1 MINSFHRGGIHVLM
15 TDAAVRFM
23 SETISLTTLQRLSV
37 KDDGQP
43 IGEDW

>member
-1 MINSFHRGGIHVLM
+1 
-15 TDAAVRFM
+15 M